1 MAKDRTPMK
10 IPVEKLS
17 ESPQRFS
24 FEGSPQWWSERAGSA
39 PALACSVEEPLSFA
53 VDARWMGDSVLLEGV
68 LRGQVEV
75 ECSRCLVRY
84 RQPLSDGFR
93 LILEPAG
100 EGIPLDPESAKAL
113 DRDGVCLG
121 DDLEMGSYRG
131 TELDLEAYLAERV
144 ALNLPVQPVCREDCA
159 GLCPRCGA
167 DRNTAGCDCV
177 EGNEKSPFAA
187 LSTLLTEKNEGKN

>member
-24 FEGSPQWWSERAGSA
+24 FEGSPQWWSERVASA
-39 PALACSVEEPLSFA
+39 PALACSVEEPLDFA

-100 EGIPLDPESAKAL
+100 EGIPLDPESAEAL

-121 DDLEMGSYRG
+121 DDLEMGRYRG

-159 GLCPRCGA
+159 GLCPHCGA

-187 LSTLLTEKNEGKN
+187 LSTLLIEKNEGKN

>member
-1 MAKDRTPMK
+1 MAEDRIPMK
-10 IPVEKLS
+10 ISRGKAERRAPSASLS
-17 ESPQRFS
+17 RGRPSGGPS
-24 FEGSPQWWSERAGSA
+24 GRARRRPWRVASRNLFG
-39 PALACSVEEPLSFA
+39 FA
-53 VDARWMGDSVLLEGV
+53 ADARWMGDSVLLEGV

-100 EGIPLDPESAKAL
+100 EGIPLDPESAEAL

-131 TELDLEAYLAERV
+131 TELNLEAYLAERV

-167 DRNTAGCDCV
+167 DRNTAWTATASKEMRNRRLQRCRRC
-177 EGNEKSPFAA
+177 
-187 LSTLLTEKNEGKN
+187 

>member
-1 MAKDRTPMK
+1 MK
-10 IPVEKLS
+10 ISLERLS

-24 FEGSPQWWSERAGSA
+24 FEGSPEWWSGRVGPDADSA
-39 PALACSVEEPLSFA
+39 PRVEEPLDFA
-53 VDARWMGDSVLLEGV
+53 LDARWMGESVLLEGV
-68 LRGQVEV
+68 LRGQVGV

-84 RQPLSDGFR
+84 RQALSDGFR

-100 EGIPLDPESAKAL
+100 EGIPLDPESAEAL

-144 ALNLPVQPVCREDCA
+144 ALSLPVQPVCREDCA

-187 LSTLLTEKNEGKN
+187 LSTLLEEKNEGKN